1 MNHAADSAGM
11 PGGNAMPGG
20 AGLPVVDIV
29 ELEVVWVATIR
40 SIVAAEDVPDFMS
53 DALALVATALREAG
67 LAPAGPPFARY
78 YASSPDGLDMA
89 TGFPVAEPFLGT
101 SDALPESGAV
111 EEAPAS
117 AIVHPDELPAGPAAV
132 ATHVGPYQGLEATWN
147 WLRERVHGLGRQ
159 LGEDPWEV
167 YFIGPGSG
175 VDEAEWRTE
184 LVWPLA
190 PAAGTT

>member
-1 MNHAADSAGM
+1 VSLTADSNGM
-11 PGGNAMPGG
+11 PDGNAIREG

-29 ELEVVWVATIR
+29 ELEVVWVAAIR

-78 YASSPDGLDMA
+78 YASGPDGLDMA
-89 TGFPVAEPFLGT
+89 TGFPVAEPFLGV
-101 SDALPESGAV
+101 SGALSPLEPGAV
-111 EEAPAS
+111 EAVPS
-117 AIVHPDELPAGPAAV
+117 SVIVHPDELPAGPAAV
-132 ATHVGPYQGLEATWN
+132 ATHVGSYQGLEAAWN
-147 WLRERVHGLGRQ
+147 ALRERVDAMGRQ
-159 LGEDPWEV
+159 LGDDPWEV

-184 LVWPLA
+184 LVWPLR
-190 PAAGTT
+190 G

>member
-1 MNHAADSAGM
+1 M
-11 PGGNAMPGG
+11 PVGNAMPGS
-20 AGLPVVDIV
+20 AGLPVVEIV
-29 ELEVVWVATIR
+29 ELDVVWVAAIR

-78 YASSPDGLDMA
+78 YASGPDGLDMA
-89 TGFPVAEPFLGT
+89 AGFPVAEPFLGA
-101 SDALPESGAV
+101 SGAHPLAESGAV
-111 EEAPAS
+111 EAVPS
-117 AIVHPDELPAGPAAV
+117 SVIVHPDELPAGPAAV
-132 ATHVGPYQGLEATWN
+132 ATHVGSYQGLEAAWN
-147 WLRERVHGLGRQ
+147 WLRERVDAMGRE

-190 PAAGTT
+190 PAAGTA